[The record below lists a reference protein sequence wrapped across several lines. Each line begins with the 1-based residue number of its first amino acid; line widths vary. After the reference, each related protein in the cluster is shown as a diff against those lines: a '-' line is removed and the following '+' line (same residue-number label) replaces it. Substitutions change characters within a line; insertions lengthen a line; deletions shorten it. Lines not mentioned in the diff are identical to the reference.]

1 MNRRPHLRAALSFIA
16 ALALAAPSAARA
28 ADDDHPV
35 VVIDTTAGPI
45 SIELDRAK
53 APITVDNFL
62 KYVDMGFYEG
72 VVFHRVIG
80 PPTNFMIQTGGFTEA
95 NGVLME
101 KRKEALPPIKNESG
115 NGLSNTRGTV
125 AMARTSNPNSATSQ
139 FYINLG
145 DNLRL
150 DNLGGGYCVF
160 GKVTSGMDVVDTIA
174 RAETTTKAT
183 GDGSALPDAPKT
195 PITIKGAKRK
205 SKS

>member
-1 MNRRPHLRAALSFIA
+1 MNRRAFLRASLSLTA
-16 ALALAAPSAARA
+16 ALLLAAPAARS

-35 VVIDTTAGPI
+35 VVIDTSMGPI
-45 SIELDRAK
+45 TIELDRAK

-62 KYVDMGFYEG
+62 KYVDMGFYDG

-80 PPTNFMIQTGGFTEA
+80 PPKNFMIQTGGFTEA
-95 NGVLME
+95 NGALTE
-101 KRKEALPPIKNESG
+101 KKQGALPPIKNESG

-145 DNLRL
+145 DNSRL
-150 DNLGGGYCVF
+150 DNYAGGYCVF

-174 RAETTTKAT
+174 RAETTTKP
-183 GDGSALPDAPKT
+183 DGNGRPLDDAPVT
-195 PITIKGAKRK
+195 PILIKSAKRK